1 MCGQSLLLSG
11 VAADLA
17 EVSGLEVARARTWA
31 QAGRLLAKRIPDVL
45 IFDLTGAGESH
56 VLPLLFENPHLVMVG
71 LDAEHNQAVLASAQE
86 VRSLT
91 LKQIRVIVEGQSPGK
106 RNEGGDR
113 SVAPS
118 PGEGADSSQFDQ
130 VESKSRSGS
139 RAAKSRE

>member
-1 MCGQSLLLSG
+1 MLCGQSLLLSG

-31 QAGRLLAKRIPDVL
+31 DAGRLLAKRIPHVL
-45 IFDLTGAGESH
+45 IFDLTGAGESQ

-91 LKQIRVIVEGQSPGK
+91 LKQIRVIVEGQSP
-106 RNEGGDR
+106 E
-113 SVAPS
+113 
-118 PGEGADSSQFDQ
+118 
-130 VESKSRSGS
+130 
-139 RAAKSRE
+139 

>member
-1 MCGQSLLLSG
+1 MNERRVLLCGQSLLLSG

-31 QAGRLLAKRIPDVL
+31 HAGRLLAKRIPDVL
-45 IFDLTGAGESH
+45 IFDLTGSGESN

-106 RNEGGDR
+106 RNERRGN
-113 SVAPS
+113 SVAPG
-118 PGEGADSSQFDQ
+118 PGEGADSNQ
-130 VESKSRSGS
+130 
-139 RAAKSRE
+139 